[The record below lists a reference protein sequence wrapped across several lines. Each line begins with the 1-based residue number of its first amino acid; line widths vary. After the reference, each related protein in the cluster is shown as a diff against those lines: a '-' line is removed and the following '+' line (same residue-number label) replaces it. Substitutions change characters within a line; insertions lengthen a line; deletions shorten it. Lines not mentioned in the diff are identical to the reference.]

1 MTYLVIKFGG
11 TSVGS
16 IEHIKAAAS
25 RVADL
30 KSQGNKIVVVVSAMA
45 GETNR
50 LSDLTKAFKTK
61 NPKAYDTI
69 VSTGEQVT
77 TGLMV
82 MALQEQNVA
91 AQSLQGWQVP
101 LITSPDF
108 SKARFESVPVQN
120 LTALLDQDI
129 IPVIPGF
136 QGVTKDGEITTFGR
150 GGSDVTAVIL
160 AAALKAKAC
169 HLYKDVPGILSSDPN
184 LVDNPQILEH
194 LGIEE
199 MFEMSSQ
206 GAKVIHPRAIEAALV
221 HKVDLKILPTFDT
234 GKGTTISSGTSSD
247 TSSCTTPLESQS
259 ITGIVCNNDEIRI
272 CLQNI
277 PTSPGATACLFE
289 AFAKA
294 NISLDMI
301 LQGGAATTDSPTQ
314 NLTFTLSESDEKE
327 AISLTK
333 GLQKTIGFTHM
344 DIHPRIAKVSLVGAG
359 LRGHASV
366 AHVLHKTLSDLG
378 ISLYG
383 MTTTELKMS
392 VLVSNEYAPQLVK
405 ALHDNFN
412 LTKQKRKEGNHAPSS
427 TLSA

>member
-1 MTYLVIKFGG
+1 MAYLVVKFGG

-16 IEHIKAAAS
+16 IENIKAAAL
-25 RVADL
+25 RIADL
-30 KSQGNKIVVVVSAMA
+30 KSQGYKVVVIVSAMA

-50 LSDLTKAFKTK
+50 LTDLTKAFKIK
-61 NPKAYDTI
+61 NPKAYDTV

-82 MALQEQNVA
+82 MALQEQEVA
-91 AQSLQGWQVP
+91 ARSLQGWQVP
-101 LITSPDF
+101 LLTSSDF
-108 SKARFESVPVQN
+108 SKARFENVPVQK

-129 IPVIPGF
+129 IPVLPGF
-136 QGVTKDGEITTFGR
+136 QGVTREGEITTLGR

-160 AAALKAKAC
+160 AAALKAEAC
-169 HLYKDVPGILSSDPN
+169 HLYKDVPGILTADPA
-184 LVDNPQILEH
+184 LVENPRILDN

-206 GAKVIHPRAIEAALV
+206 GAKVIHPRAVEAALV
-221 HKVDLKILPTFDT
+221 HQVNLKILPTF
-234 GKGTTISSGTSSD
+234 GRGSGTTILSD
-247 TSSCTTPLESQS
+247 TESICTAPLESQT
-259 ITGIVCNNDEIRI
+259 ITGIVCNTGEVRI

-277 PTSPGATACLFE
+277 PASPGATTCLFQ

-301 LQGGAATTDSPTQ
+301 LQGGGATAGSTTQ
-314 NLTFTLSESDEKE
+314 NLTFTVPESDRKE
-327 AISLTK
+327 SVDLAQS
-333 GLQKTIGFTHM
+333 LQKTVGFTHM

-359 LRGHASV
+359 LRGHANV
-366 AHVLHKTLSDLG
+366 AHILHKTLADLG

-392 VLVSNEYAPQLVK
+392 VLVSNEYAPQLVS

-412 LTKQKRKEGNHAPSS
+412 LTEPQQKRKEGKHATGA